1 MQLKLIYS
9 NWQWGKR
16 HKLHTNTHL
25 ETELKFHVPKSSS
38 ASFEKAL
45 YRAATQTLA
54 LKALYFD
61 TVGRHLARQKTA
73 LRLRLENDQW
83 IQTLKIA
90 SSETLLTRIELNHPR
105 PSPNLDLSV
114 YAGTSAESLIAHL
127 SEPLTVSY
135 ETHVSRLM
143 RSIRTPLGVVE
154 IAYDRGFVRAGA
166 LDLPICEVELELK
179 LGEIAALF
187 SLANQWQRDHGLVM
201 DARSKSERGDLLA
214 RLNHKLK
221 ELDTQ
226 STKDPTHF
234 KALEVDKFWV
244 PRNAKPIELVADMSA
259 SQGLR
264 YVMAE
269 CLDQIIRNSAVLA
282 EIDTLGIHALD
293 TSEHVH
299 QLRVGIRRMRT
310 AWSLFKNLCELPTQA
325 QRDGIKKYFALL
337 GGSRDNNVLLNDL
350 LPLLLEAGQPSLT
363 LPEQVVEDHSSSV
376 AKDPSF
382 QTWLVQMSAFV
393 HSPAPSHGMSIQSV
407 HPQRLTKIILPKLL
421 QWHRKILKEGIHF
434 AELGTEVRH
443 ELRKRVKR
451 LRYALQFADALLAHK
466 QLEPYLRDLSKVQ
479 NILGEM
485 NDLTNAQ
492 EKFTALRDS
501 QPSAWFACG
510 WITYKLDQLQ
520 TDAENAFRKLSSNPY
535 WD

>member
-1 MQLKLIYS
+1 M
-9 NWQWGKR
+9 
-16 HKLHTNTHL
+16 HTHTHL
-25 ETELKFHVPKSSS
+25 ETELKFHVPKSSI

-45 YRAATQTLA
+45 HRGATQTLV

-61 TVGRHLARQKTA
+61 TAGRHLARQKIA

-90 SSETLLTRIELNHPR
+90 TSETSLTRIELNHPR
-105 PSPNLDLSV
+105 PSPDLDLSV
-114 YAGTSAESLIAHL
+114 YADTPAESLIAHL
-127 SEPLTVSY
+127 SEPLTVCY
-135 ETHVSRLM
+135 ETQVLRLM
-143 RSIRTPLGVVE
+143 RLIRTPVGAVE
-154 IAYDRGFVRAGA
+154 IAYDCGFVRAGP

-187 SLANQWQRDHGLVM
+187 ALANQWQRDHSLVM

-214 RLNHKLK
+214 RLNHKL
-221 ELDTQ
+221 EEIDTE
-226 STKDPTHF
+226 SAENPSHL
-234 KALEVDKFWV
+234 KALEVDKYWSA
-244 PRNAKPIELVADMSA
+244 RNAKPIALMSDMSA

-264 YVMAE
+264 CVMAE

-282 EIDTLGIHALD
+282 QIDTLGIHALD
-293 TSEHVH
+293 TTEHVH

-310 AWSLFKNLCELPTQA
+310 AWSLFKDLCELPTQA

-350 LPLLLEAGQPSLT
+350 LPLLMEAGQPALA
-363 LPEQVVEDHSSSV
+363 LQEQVVEDHASAV
-376 AKDPSF
+376 AQDPLF
-382 QTWLVQMSAFV
+382 QSWLVQMSAFV
-393 HSPAPSHGMSIQSV
+393 HSPAPSSGMSIPSV
-407 HPQRLTKIILPKLL
+407 HPHRLTKVILPKLR
-421 QWHRKILKEGIHF
+421 QWHRKILKEGLLF
-434 AELGTEVRH
+434 AQLGTEARH
-443 ELRKRVKR
+443 ELRKRVKK
-451 LRYALQFADALLAHK
+451 LRYALQFTDALLEHK
-466 QLEPYLRDLSKVQ
+466 QLKPYLKDLSKVQ

-510 WITYKLDQLQ
+510 WLTYKLDQLQ
-520 TDAENAFRKLSSNPY
+520 TDAEYAFRKLSSNPY

>member
-1 MQLKLIYS
+1 M
-9 NWQWGKR
+9 
-16 HKLHTNTHL
+16 HTHTHL
-25 ETELKFHVPKSSS
+25 ETELKFHVPKSSI

-45 YRAATQTLA
+45 QRGATQTLV

-61 TVGRHLARQKTA
+61 TAGRHLARQRIA

-83 IQTLKIA
+83 VQTLKMA
-90 SSETLLTRIELNHPR
+90 VGESLLSRIELNHPR
-105 PSPNLDLSV
+105 PSPDLDLSV
-114 YAGTSAESLIAHL
+114 YAGTPAEHLIAHL
-127 SEPLTVSY
+127 SEPLIVGY
-135 ETHVSRLM
+135 ETHVSRLV
-143 RSIRTPLGVVE
+143 RLIRTPVGVVE
-154 IAYDRGFVRAGA
+154 IAYDCGFVRAGA

-187 SLANQWQRDHGLVM
+187 ALASQWQRDHGLVM
-201 DARSKSERGDLLA
+201 DARSKAERGDLLA
-214 RLNHKLK
+214 RLNHKL
-221 ELDTQ
+221 EEIDTQ
-226 STKDPTHF
+226 SIVNPSHL
-234 KALEVDKFWV
+234 KALEVDKYWSA
-244 PRNAKPIELVADMSA
+244 RNAKPIALVSDMSA

-264 YVMAE
+264 CIMAE

-282 EIDTLGIHALD
+282 HIDTLGIHALD
-293 TSEHVH
+293 TTEHVH

-310 AWSLFKNLCELPTQA
+310 AWSLFKDLCELPTQA

-350 LPLLLEAGQPSLT
+350 LPLLLEAGMPALT
-363 LPEQVVEDHSSSV
+363 LQEQVVEDHASSV
-376 AKDPSF
+376 AQDPLF
-382 QTWLVQMSAFV
+382 QSWLVQMSAFV
-393 HSPAPSHGMSIQSV
+393 HSPAPSSGMSIPSV
-407 HPQRLTKIILPKLL
+407 HPHRLTKMILPKLL

-510 WITYKLDQLQ
+510 WITYKLNQFQ
-520 TDAENAFRKLSSNPY
+520 TDAENAFRQLSSNPY